1 MHAFSYSEAWD
12 LVSIRLIADEL
23 PQLLHLRGAI
33 SEAAIQSTYT
43 RFVKELTHNMSNE
56 HACRKRTVLSTRLY
70 ALYIKVKACSNEL
83 ER

>member
-33 SEAAIQSTYT
+33 SEAAKQSTYT
-43 RFVKELTHNMSNE
+43 LFVKELTHTMSNE
-56 HACRKRTVLSTRLY
+56 YTCGKRTVLSTRLY
-70 ALYIKVKACSNEL
+70 ALYIKVKACSHEL